1 MSRRAKQPMAFAER
15 LRVLRGNSGMTQWQI
30 AQALNISRSA
40 YAYYETGATRPDFD
54 TLTRLAQ
61 IFRVSTDYLL
71 GVDENVQ
78 PVLTMNSVRPRYAS
92 GSDGAESLAM
102 LSEDEQSF
110 LILYR
115 QMDTVQKDKM
125 LDFAMNQVAAR
136 YGDTEN

>member
-1 MSRRAKQPMAFAER
+1 M
-15 LRVLRGNSGMTQWQI
+15 
-30 AQALNISRSA
+30 
-40 YAYYETGATRPDFD
+40 
-54 TLTRLAQ
+54 
-61 IFRVSTDYLL
+61 
-71 GVDENVQ
+71 Q

-136 YGDTEN
+136 YGETET

>member
-1 MSRRAKQPMAFAER
+1 MAFAER

-102 LSEDEQSF
+102 LSEDEQYF